1 MAQKAE
7 TKSEAHRTEAQRL
20 RWQQSGTVQGSWYS
34 RVVRAVQQE
43 GFRLR
48 PDGGLSVSLGAWEEC
63 RRGMT
68 EVDRQVAA
76 IFADG
81 TMHAQLFSSS
91 SLSAILGTSSV
102 CLHTVAIP
110 LTRL

>member
-1 MAQKAE
+1 MAQKAA
-7 TKSEAHRTEAQRL
+7 TKSEAHRTEAQRS

-43 GFRLR
+43 GFRR
-48 PDGGLSVSLGAWEEC
+48 WPDGGLSVSLGAWEEC

-91 SLSAILGTSSV
+91 
-102 CLHTVAIP
+102 
-110 LTRL
+110 